1 MRFACSAAT
10 ARAGLL
16 ALCVSAATAAVASA
30 AVAAAVAAEHLVLL
44 VTEGAHGRFRFE
56 PPVVLAATG
65 DSVRFVPDSRLHA
78 VKTVAGMLPAGA
90 SPWRGRMGEEVAVRF
105 DRPGVYGLKCPAH
118 YQVGMVALVI
128 VGRDP
133 ANFGEARS
141 VRHPPMPTETFGT
154 LFAEAACELGGTR
167 PAGCG
172 D

>member
-1 MRFACSAAT
+1 MA

-16 ALCVSAATAAVASA
+16 ALSVS
-30 AVAAAVAAEHLVLL
+30 VAAAGAPAAAAAERLVRL
-44 VTEGAHGRFRFE
+44 VTEGPHGRFRFE
-56 PPVVLAATG
+56 PPVLLVAKG
-65 DSVRFVPDSRLHA
+65 DTVRFVPDSRLHA

-128 VGRDP
+128 VGHDP
-133 ANFGEARS
+133 ANLREARS

-154 LFAEAACELGGTR
+154 LFAEAACELH
-167 PAGCG
+167 PAQAGACA

>member
-1 MRFACSAAT
+1 MGLACSAT

-16 ALCVSAATAAVASA
+16 ALSVSV
-30 AVAAAVAAEHLVLL
+30 AVAAGAPAAAAAEHLVRL

-56 PPVVLAATG
+56 PPVLLVAKG

-90 SPWRGRMGEEVAVRF
+90 SPWRGRMGEEVEVRF

-118 YQVGMVALVI
+118 YQVGMVALVV
-128 VGRDP
+128 VGHDP
-133 ANFGEARS
+133 ANLRQARS

-154 LFAEAACELGGTR
+154 LFAEAACELH
-167 PAGCG
+167 PAQAGVCA

>member
-1 MRFACSAAT
+1 MGFARAAARAT
-10 ARAGLL
+10 ARRGLL
-16 ALCVSAATAAVASA
+16 ALTVSA
-30 AVAAAVAAEHLVLL
+30 AVAVGAPAACAAEHLVRLI
-44 VTEGAHGRFRFE
+44 TEGAHGRFRFE
-56 PPVVLAATG
+56 PPVVLAARG

-90 SPWRGRMGEEVAVRF
+90 DPWRGRMGEEVAVRF

-133 ANFGEARS
+133 ANLRAARS

-154 LFAEAACELGGTR
+154 LFAEVTCELN
-167 PAGCG
+167 PARAGACA

>member
-1 MRFACSAAT
+1 MGFACSAAAA

-16 ALCVSAATAAVASA
+16 AFSVSA
-30 AVAAAVAAEHLVLL
+30 AVAAGATSAGAPEHRVLL

-56 PPVVLAATG
+56 PPVVLAAQG

-133 ANFGEARS
+133 ANMRAARS
-141 VRHPPMPTETFGT
+141 VRHPPTPTETFAT
-154 LFAEAACELGGTR
+154 LFAEAACGLD
-167 PAGCG
+167 PARAGACA

>member
-1 MRFACSAAT
+1 MGFACSAAAAAA

-16 ALCVSAATAAVASA
+16 AFSVSVAVAAGATAAGAS
-30 AVAAAVAAEHLVLL
+30 EHRVLL

-56 PPVVLAATG
+56 PPVVLAAQG

-78 VKTVAGMLPAGA
+78 VKTVAGMLPTGA
-90 SPWRGRMGEEVAVRF
+90 SPWHGRMGEEVAVRF

-133 ANFGEARS
+133 ANMRAARS
-141 VRHPPMPTETFGT
+141 VRHPPMPTEAFAT
-154 LFAEAACELGGTR
+154 LFAQAACELD
-167 PAGCG
+167 PARAGACA

>member
-1 MRFACSAAT
+1 MGFASSAA

-16 ALCVSAATAAVASA
+16 ALSVSA
-30 AVAAAVAAEHLVLL
+30 AVAASATAAGAAERLVRL

-56 PPVVLAATG
+56 PPVLLVARG
-65 DSVRFVPDSRLHA
+65 DTVRFVPDSRLHA

-90 SPWRGRMGEEVAVRF
+90 NPWHGRMGEEVEVRF

-128 VGRDP
+128 VGNDP
-133 ANFGEARS
+133 ANLREARS
-141 VRHPPMPTETFGT
+141 VRHPPMPTETFGA
-154 LFAEAACELGGTR
+154 LFAEAACELR
-167 PAGCG
+167 SARAAACA